1 MNALRGL
8 KDHEG
13 MVRWLADY
21 KKTHPPSNE
30 PELPTAGPSQS
41 NPNNTTYN
49 ILLEYG
55 EMDLGSYFVEIEP
68 PVRPSDIAAF
78 WQSVFG
84 VANAVKGIHN
94 LRVHDAGITT
104 EYYG

>member
-1 MNALRGL
+1 MKALRGL

-21 KKTHPPSNE
+21 TKTQPPSNE
-30 PELPTAGPSQS
+30 PELHTVGSSQS
-41 NPNNTTYN
+41 KPNKTTYN
-49 ILLEYG
+49 ILLEFG
-55 EMDLGSYFVEIEP
+55 EMDLGGYFVQIEP

-84 VANAVKGIHN
+84 VADAVKGIHN
-94 LRVHDAGITT
+94 LRVHNAGITT